1 MDGSDTSTTEAQAAA
16 DAATRRAAEEIRGTE
31 HAALTARELG
41 LWLLALRSFLDL
53 RNYPFND
60 LERAELLTRDFTP
73 EARIGQQTLRRC
85 LRLALALRTGGGQP
99 RDGDADVAAD
109 GYDEVP
115 ASLFELLGDAHGL
128 CEALLAAPRVSFH
141 AWGSFGRL
149 LARELDDSAA
159 VRGLMR
165 AARAQT
171 LLEQQPELFTLTERL
186 MLDTLGADMHAI
198 FARLALLLDELRVV
212 EDALR
217 GDLPLKQ
224 HLPLFTLAHEEA
236 RTLIEL
242 IERRALHAEELDAHV
257 HTALDSTSYAVSME
271 LCKVFAHELVGLAA
285 QRDPAVIF
293 TRIENAH
300 GLLRECFQQTVVA
313 LAQVFDP
320 AFDGAKLFPAFRT
333 RLEQSLVLRR
343 DLWLLLE
350 QLRRAEKET
359 ALFTP
364 LLAQLRAFQT
374 GSMAHLMF
382 KDWEAFE
389 RFVHELKD
397 TGEPDQRRVVLHR
410 FGAFIETLF
419 GQINMRT
426 VLAEHP
432 FDYTAAAE

>member
-1 MDGSDTSTTEAQAAA
+1 LDGSDISTTEAQAAA
-16 DAATRRAAEEIRGTE
+16 DAATRHAAEEVHGPE
-31 HAALTARELG
+31 HAAPTARELG

-60 LERAELLTRDFTP
+60 LERAELLTRNFTP
-73 EARIGQQTLRRC
+73 DARIAQQTLRRC
-85 LRLALALRTGGGQP
+85 LRLALALRTGSAQP
-99 RDGDADVAAD
+99 QDGDASAAAEGHD
-109 GYDEVP
+109 KVP
-115 ASLFELLGDAHGL
+115 AALFELLGDAHGL
-128 CEALLAAPRVSFH
+128 CEALLTAPRVSFH

-149 LARELDDSAA
+149 LARELDNSEA

-186 MLDTLGADMHAI
+186 TPDTLGADMHAI

-217 GDLPLKQ
+217 HDLPLMQ

-242 IERRALHAEELDAHV
+242 IERRALRAEELDAPV

-285 QRDPAVIF
+285 EPDPTAIF

-320 AFDGAKLFPAFRT
+320 VFDGTKLFPTFRT

-350 QLRRAEKET
+350 QMRRAEKET
-359 ALFTP
+359 AQFTP
-364 LLAQLRAFQT
+364 LLAQLRTFQA
-374 GSMAHLMF
+374 GSMAHLMY
-382 KDWEAFE
+382 KDWEAFD

-397 TGEPDQRRVVLHR
+397 AGDPDQRRVVLHR
-410 FGAFIETLF
+410 FGAFLETLF

-432 FDYTAAAE
+432 FDASAAE